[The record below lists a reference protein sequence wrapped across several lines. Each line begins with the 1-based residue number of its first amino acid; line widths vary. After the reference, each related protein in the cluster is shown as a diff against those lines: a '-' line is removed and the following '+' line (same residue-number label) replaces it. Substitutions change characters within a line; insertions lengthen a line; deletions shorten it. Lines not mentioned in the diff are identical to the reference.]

1 MIFCY
6 AATGFDGNIVIT
18 ETNIRR
24 GIPGIDIVGL
34 PDGAVRES
42 RDRIR
47 VALRSSDFQV
57 PMDRVLINL
66 SPAGMRKEETAF
78 DLPIALSLLSASGQ
92 TETGNYNCRWSL
104 ILFLITK
111 ILHITE
117 THPVD

>member
-6 AATGFDGNIVIT
+6 AATGFDGNIVII

-47 VALRSSDFQV
+47 VALRVSILSLSMRYQ
-57 PMDRVLINL
+57 
-66 SPAGMRKEETAF
+66 SPAEQLEWFTYIIWKFFFKPLQELRRPA
-78 DLPIALSLLSASGQ
+78 I
-92 TETGNYNCRWSL
+92 
-104 ILFLITK
+104 IT
-111 ILHITE
+111 
-117 THPVD
+117 